1 MVDQQQPASQDIG
14 RRLASCLEQVL
25 SALVGGATVVFRD
38 VKGADVLAA
47 LSGPVLGL
55 TFGLSR
61 SVDGSGSLILPGPAG
76 LALAKMV
83 LGEESASA
91 PQTPGPEEEDALREL
106 TNQVGG
112 AVASTLSAIL
122 KGPVLAEAP
131 VVAWLPNGGR
141 ELPAAADSLVVVLGI
156 TAGTLA
162 DTAHLRLPRT
172 AFPSEAAAT
181 AVLTLP
187 SLPEGGGRKNG
198 GGMDMLLDISL
209 ALTVELGRARMMIRD
224 ILHLAPGS
232 ILELDKLASEPVDI
246 LINDK
251 SIARGEVVVI
261 DDKFGI
267 RLTAIVTPSERVVNL
282 R

>member
-25 SALVGGATVVFRD
+25 SALVGRATVVFRE
-38 VKGADVLAA
+38 VKGADALAT

-55 TFGLSR
+55 TFGMGR
-61 SVDGSGSLILPGPAG
+61 SVEGPGSLVLPGPAG
-76 LALAKMV
+76 LALARMV

-91 PQTPGPEEEDALREL
+91 PETPGPEEEDALREL

-122 KGPVLAEAP
+122 QGPVLAEEP
-131 VVAWLPNGGR
+131 VVAWLPTGGR
-141 ELPAAADSLVVVLGI
+141 EVPAGTDSLVVVLGI
-156 TAGTLA
+156 TAGTVA
-162 DTAHLRLPRT
+162 ATAHLRLPRT
-172 AFPSEAAAT
+172 AFPSEGAAPAE
-181 AVLTLP
+181 ATLP
-187 SLPEGGGRKNG
+187 PLPEAGGRKNG
-198 GGMDMLLDISL
+198 SGMEMLLDISL

-232 ILELDKLASEPVDI
+232 VLELDKLASEPVDI

>member
-1 MVDQQQPASQDIG
+1 
-14 RRLASCLEQVL
+14 LEQVL
-25 SALVGGATVVFRD
+25 SALVGGATVVFRE
-38 VKGADVLAA
+38 VKGADALAT

-55 TFGLSR
+55 TFALGR
-61 SVDGSGSLILPGPAG
+61 SVEGPGSLVLPGPAG
-76 LALAKMV
+76 LALARMV

-91 PQTPGPEEEDALREL
+91 PETPGPEEEHALREL

-122 KGPVLAEAP
+122 QGPVLAEKP

-141 ELPAAADSLVVVLGI
+141 EVPAGADSLVVVLGI
-156 TAGTLA
+156 TAGTVA
-162 DTAHLRLPRT
+162 ATAQLRLPRT
-172 AFPSEAAAT
+172 AFPSEGAAPAE
-181 AVLTLP
+181 ATLP
-187 SLPEGGGRKNG
+187 ALPEAGGRKNG
-198 GGMDMLLDISL
+198 NGMEILLDISL

-232 ILELDKLASEPVDI
+232 VLELDKLVSEPVDI

-267 RLTAIVTPSERVVNL
+267 RLTAIVTPRERVVNL